1 MLGPFV
7 RSLELENV
15 MQNLW
20 IRIDLKRELE
30 AFLEH
35 IGLVVGA
42 RYCKQNHQ
50 TLEVDGAGQVSK
62 LMPFGLFVDIGASEI
77 QVWLG

>member
-7 RSLELENV
+7 RSFELENV

-42 RYCKQNHQ
+42 GDWQHRTGHLRFV
-50 TLEVDGAGQVSK
+50 TVSK
-62 LMPFGLFVDIGASEI
+62 TIRRWKSTALDRFPS
-77 QVWLG
+77 